1 MTVANYVSLFST
13 FFIDSYSVDTLCLLK
28 QKKQAIYQEKSN
40 FIVKMNIC
48 DFRLIVV
55 QYDPVDFIFTRLSLL

>member
-1 MTVANYVSLFST
+1 MTVANYISLFST
-13 FFIDSYSVDTLCLLK
+13 FFIDSYSVDILCLLK

-40 FIVKMNIC
+40 LVVKMNIC
-48 DFRLIVV
+48 DLRLIVV